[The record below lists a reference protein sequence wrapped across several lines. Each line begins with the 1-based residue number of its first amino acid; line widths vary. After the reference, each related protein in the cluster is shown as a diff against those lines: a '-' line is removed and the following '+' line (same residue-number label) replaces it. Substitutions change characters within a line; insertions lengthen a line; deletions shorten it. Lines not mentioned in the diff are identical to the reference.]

1 MPNLGQLVMLISPKG
16 KRYLR
21 TLEEGPDIHTGDGV
35 LRLAD
40 LVAAAYGDTVPTHI
54 GQPYRVLKPTLYDCV
69 KLGIKRQT
77 QILYPKEIGYL
88 LVKLGIGPGTRVIE
102 AGSGSG
108 SFTAA
113 LSFAVGETGRVYTY
127 ERRPEFSELNAKNL
141 RRIGLGANVE
151 HHVHDIAGG
160 FLQTG
165 VDALFLD
172 VREPWAYAAHIPA
185 AVMPGAPVAFLL
197 PTVNQVSELLVALE
211 AGPFDEVEVAEV
223 LVRRWKTVPD
233 RMRPED
239 RMIAHTGFLT
249 FARCMERLEG
259 GGNLGT
265 RERKQDAAR
274 RRREAE
280 RAAQDG
286 ADDPQADADLP
297 GEDEDGG
304 EDE

>member
-1 MPNLGQLVMLISPKG
+1 MPKLGQLVMLISPKG

-21 TLEEGPDIHTGDGV
+21 TLEGEADIHTGDGV
-35 LRLAD
+35 LKMAD
-40 LVAAAYGDTVPTHI
+40 LVAAQYGDTVTTHI
-54 GQPYRVLKPTLYDCV
+54 GQPYRVLKPTLHDCI

-88 LVKLGIGPGTRVIE
+88 VVKLGIGPGTRVIE

-113 LSFAVGETGRVYTY
+113 LSWFAGETGRVYTY
-127 ERRPEFSELNAKNL
+127 ERRPEFSALNAKNL
-141 RRIGLGANVE
+141 RRIGLGGNVE
-151 HHVHDIAGG
+151 HHVHDIAEG
-160 FLQTG
+160 FLETG

-172 VREPWAYAAHIPA
+172 VREPWLYVPDVAK

-197 PTVNQVSELLVALE
+197 PTINQVSELLLALE
-211 AGPFDEVEVAEV
+211 AGPFDEVEVVEI

-249 FARCMERLEG
+249 FARRLEKLDIPV
-259 GGNLGT
+259 NLGT
-265 RERKQDAAR
+265 RERKQAAAR
-274 RRREAE
+274 KRREAE
-280 RAAQDG
+280 REAGAMTGAMDVDTDDMPMDG
-286 ADDPQADADLP
+286 EM
-297 GEDEDGG
+297 ED
-304 EDE
+304 